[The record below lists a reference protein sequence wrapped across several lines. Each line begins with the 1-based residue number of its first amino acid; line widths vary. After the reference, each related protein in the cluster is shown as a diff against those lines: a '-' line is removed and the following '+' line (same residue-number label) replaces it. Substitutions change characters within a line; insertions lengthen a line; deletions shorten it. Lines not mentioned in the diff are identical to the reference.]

1 VTRRAAPEVRGEQS
15 GHINRTLGVLT
26 LAALVLCVAPATPV
40 ELVRIDVDKPSFT
53 LQDLNGSS
61 VSLHDFAGH
70 PVFVHFFATWCEPCR
85 EELPA
90 LTRLRER
97 APAVAVL
104 AISVAEN
111 GRRVSRFFAQA
122 PTNFPV
128 LLDADRAV
136 AKAWDITT
144 LPTTYVLD
152 AGLRPQRVV
161 ERDYPWDTV
170 SVAPDGQFTMDT
182 SSKTQPTSE

>member
-1 VTRRAAPEVRGEQS
+1 M
-15 GHINRTLGVLT
+15 T
-26 LAALVLCVAPATPV
+26 LASFVLFAMPSASA
-40 ELVRIDVDKPSFT
+40 ELARTDVDKPSFA
-53 LQDLNGSS
+53 LQDLNGNN
-61 VSLHDFAGH
+61 VSLQDYAGR
-70 PVFVHFFATWCEPCR
+70 VVLVHFFATWCEPCR

-90 LTRLRER
+90 LTRLRQR
-97 APAVAVL
+97 ASGMAVL

-111 GRRVSRFFAQA
+111 SQRVSRFFA
-122 PTNFPV
+122 PTPTGFPV

-161 ERDYPWDTV
+161 EADYPWDTV
-170 SVAPDGQFTMDT
+170 DVSPDGELTIH
-182 SSKTQPTSE
+182 SSGKINPASE